1 MTNNLTTPS
10 KTGGLSRRQWLSAL
24 ATVTIVSREVL
35 GGPGHIPPSEKL
47 NIAGVGVGGQGG
59 WDLDQVENENI
70 VALCDVDS
78 TYAAKT
84 FARYPRA
91 KQYRDYCE
99 MFAKEKGIDAVVVG
113 TPDHIHAVVSMM
125 AIKLG
130 KHVYCEKPLTRTIHE
145 ARALRGRPGS
155 TRWPRRWATRAWPSR
170 ATV

>member
-10 KTGGLSRRQWLSAL
+10 KTGGLSRRQWLGAPGHRHDCL
-24 ATVTIVSREVL
+24 TRML
-35 GGPGHIPPSEKL
+35 GGPGHIPPTGEAQYRWGRRRSP
-47 NIAGVGVGGQGG
+47 GG

-99 MFAKEKGIDAVVVG
+99 MFAKGKRASTPSVG
-113 TPDHIHAVVSMM
+113 TPDHIHAVVWDDGHQ
-125 AIKLG
+125 A
-130 KHVYCEKPLTRTIHE
+130 E
-145 ARALRGRPGS
+145 ASTSTVRSPSPGRP
-155 TRWPRRWATRAWPSR
+155 
-170 ATV
+170 